1 MKTFLIVWIA
11 LVVLIAIGM
20 ILSSAGGF
28 EAFADYAFVPAWR
41 RRWGGGPPPWA
52 GWRHNVWARNR
63 WGWRWPEW
71 GWGRYGWGPSWGY
84 DPRVRYVTYVEPFAN
99 PGAEKKEMSEEEKE
113 QALTEERLIG
123 FPPNAPAEFLKA
135 AAEPY
140 QLLRDELPSVGP
152 PDVISK
158 VTAQSCFMGNF
169 ERLLEPTANYRQMT
183 NNFKHGY
190 PDSCT
195 SPFHELVGS
204 FYKGDGMRVNV
215 PAGCV

>member
-1 MKTFLIVWIA
+1 
-11 LVVLIAIGM
+11 
-20 ILSSAGGF
+20 
-28 EAFADYAFVPAWR
+28 
-41 RRWGGGPPPWA
+41 
-52 GWRHNVWARNR
+52 
-63 WGWRWPEW
+63 
-71 GWGRYGWGPSWGY
+71 
-84 DPRVRYVTYVEPFAN
+84 VTYVEPFAN
-99 PGAEKKEMSEEEKE
+99 QNEKKDRDAERVMD
-113 QALTEERLIG
+113 EERLIA
-123 FPPNAPAEFLKA
+123 FPPNAPAEVVKA

-140 QLLRDELPSVGP
+140 QLLRDEMPSVGP
-152 PDVISK
+152 PDALSK

-169 ERLLEPTANYRQMT
+169 ERLLEPTGNYRQMT